1 MKTFSVRRRLLVML
15 LGSLALVWIAMLG
28 FGYQKAHEEIHEL
41 SDARLQ
47 QAARTLL
54 VLDLKRLT
62 RLAQADEN
70 RTEDDP
76 NNVPG
81 AQEAPPL
88 AFQAWGNDGRLL
100 LDSANAPNAPYT
112 TTEGYDT
119 RRIDGKDWRSYSV
132 QDHKHDYRVTVLEPL
147 SIRDHPAR
155 ELAGRMGQVLL
166 IALPLLAL
174 LVWIS
179 IRQGFT
185 PLARMSTAIA
195 ARDASNLEPLQLE
208 RVPQEAAAL
217 VRALNALLAR
227 LARSLDQERAFTA
240 DAAHEL
246 RTPLAAIKVQAE
258 VALAAQD
265 QATLHQAIGQVIA
278 GVDRAT
284 HLSQQL
290 LLLARLEHTAL
301 PVRQSVDLGQL
312 AASAIARRADEALA
326 KGIECELV
334 AGSDCIL
341 PGDPDMLTILIDN
354 LLDNAIK
361 YGGQGGHVAIRVL
374 REGGALHLVVED
386 DGDGVANTA
395 LDRLRDRFFRVEGQ
409 PSSGSGLGLSIVE
422 KIARAHDGCVELG
435 SGMAGRGLGVRVRF
449 GG

>member
-15 LGSLALVWIAMLG
+15 LGSLALVWIVMLG

-76 NNVPG
+76 NNVPDE
-81 AQEAPPL
+81 QEAPPL
-88 AFQAWGNDGRLL
+88 AFQAWGSDGRLL
-100 LDSANAPNAPYT
+100 LDSVNAPDAPYT
-112 TTEGYDT
+112 TTEGYAT

-179 IRQGFT
+179 IHQGFA

-195 ARDASNLEPLQLE
+195 ARDAGNLEPLQLE

-265 QATLHQAIGQVIA
+265 ETTRRQAIGQVIA

-284 HLSQQL
+284 HLAQQL

-409 PSSGSGLGLSIVE
+409 PSPGSGLGLSIVE